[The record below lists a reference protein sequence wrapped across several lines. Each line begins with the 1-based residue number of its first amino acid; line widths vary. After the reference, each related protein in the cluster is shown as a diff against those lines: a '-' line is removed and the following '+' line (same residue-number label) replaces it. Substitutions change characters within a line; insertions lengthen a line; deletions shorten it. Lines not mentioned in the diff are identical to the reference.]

1 MSLTWIEL
9 RWEPRELDGGETLI
23 LGPRQRSDL
32 YIYGGEIHPDMD
44 GSEVGL

>member
-23 LGPRQRSDL
+23 SDL
-32 YIYGGEIHPDMD
+32 YLYGGGIHPDMD
-44 GSEVGL
+44 GSEVGLG